1 MKLTGIN
8 NIWILILR
16 NKTTKTGNKSRS
28 TILGYIILLA
38 VAGIAFIEKL
48 LPAGVELLL
57 KQEDT
62 EGALSTIVTVMN
74 VIFLCSIPLM
84 FFLYALM
91 RRKMAKEQYPHR
103 RASAN
108 RDAQPLQGQQAVL
121 RGQMMVFIVVVLI
134 VIALVGWVATH
145 YAAVSLSGN

>member
-1 MKLTGIN
+1 M
-8 NIWILILR
+8 R
-16 NKTTKTGNKSRS
+16 NKTTNTGKKSRS

-62 EGALSTIVTVMN
+62 EGALSSIVTVMS
-74 VIFLCSIPLM
+74 VMFLCSIPLM
-84 FFLYALM
+84 FFLYALI
-91 RRKMAKEQYPHR
+91 RRKIAKEQYPHR
-103 RASAN
+103 RVHAK
-108 RDAQPLQGQQAVL
+108 RDTQPLRGQQAVL
-121 RGQMMVFIVVVLI
+121 RAQMMVFIVVVLI

>member
-1 MKLTGIN
+1 MSVMNKKEATQPI
-8 NIWILILR
+8 
-16 NKTTKTGNKSRS
+16 KTTKAGKKSRS

-57 KQEDT
+57 KQKDT
-62 EGALSTIVTVMN
+62 EGALSTIVAIMS

-84 FFLYALM
+84 FFLYALT
-91 RRKMAKEQYPHR
+91 RRKLAKEQYPHR
-103 RASAN
+103 RTLAN
-108 RDAQPLQGQQAVL
+108 RDEQPLNGQQAVL

-134 VIALVGWVATH
+134 VLALVGWVVMH
-145 YAAVSLSGN
+145 YAAVSLSGK